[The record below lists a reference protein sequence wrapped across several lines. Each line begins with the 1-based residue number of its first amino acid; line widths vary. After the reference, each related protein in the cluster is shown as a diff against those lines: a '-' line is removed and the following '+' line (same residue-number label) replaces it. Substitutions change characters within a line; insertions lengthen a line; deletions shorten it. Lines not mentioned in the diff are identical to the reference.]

1 MPRTRPIVLVL
12 ALLLGL
18 ASTATAGVRDE
29 RRTLIGSEILG
40 RGGFITFNL
49 EYFLNN
55 NFGLGGGILAAGNG
69 DGGFLILPLYVSVV
83 PGDVHS
89 VYLGAGL
96 TMFAGTDFGDTDSFT
111 VFTASAGY
119 QYHSYGGLFV
129 RPTFTLMIATENTTG
144 DTAEAIL
151 WPGVAIGGSF

>member
-69 DGGFLILPLYVSVV
+69 EGGFLILPLYVSVV

-111 VFTASAGY
+111 VFTASVGY

-144 DTAEAIL
+144 DTAEEIL
-151 WPGVAIGGSF
+151 WPGVTVGGSF